1 MKTLLVA
8 ETREG
13 KLLNAS
19 YELIAFANAL
29 GAEKVMVLV
38 GGEDD
43 LPKFDGRL
51 YLADAGTFGEYNP
64 AAHKKLIL
72 DVAAREAP
80 DMVVFCHSSYGW
92 DLAPRVAFALQA
104 AQVSEVA
111 GTHAGNLV
119 VPVCNA
125 KLRRQVRTTSA
136 RTVVTLQAGA
146 FGLGTEPAGIPEVQK
161 IATDAT
167 GNMVFEGYE
176 QAESGGVDLGKAE
189 VIVSAGRGIG
199 KPEHIAMI
207 ADLAKALGGE
217 YGASRPV
224 VDAQWAEHHRQ
235 VGTTGQ
241 TVAPKLYVACG
252 ISGAIQH
259 LAGMKKS
266 EFIVAV
272 NTDKDAPIG
281 EEADVLVVADLKQFV
296 PLLTERIQAL

>member
-19 YELIAFANAL
+19 YELIAFANAF

-111 GTHAGNLV
+111 GIRDGNMV

-136 RTVVTLQAGA
+136 RTVVTL
-146 FGLGTEPAGIPEVQK
+146 E
-161 IATDAT
+161 
-167 GNMVFEGYE
+167 M
-176 QAESGGVDLGKAE
+176 
-189 VIVSAGRGIG
+189 
-199 KPEHIAMI
+199 HC
-207 ADLAKALGGE
+207 
-217 YGASRPV
+217 
-224 VDAQWAEHHRQ
+224 
-235 VGTTGQ
+235 Q
-241 TVAPKLYVACG
+241 TPKCLCTRYL
-252 ISGAIQH
+252 Q
-259 LAGMKKS
+259 
-266 EFIVAV
+266 
-272 NTDKDAPIG
+272 
-281 EEADVLVVADLKQFV
+281 
-296 PLLTERIQAL
+296 R